1 MILTWTTLLSSVVW
15 QGRLSARIIF
25 HRRLLFMIVGIAV
38 YYAILY
44 ALSVFRPDEGFSTG
58 KAL

>member
-25 HRRLLFMIVGIAV
+25 ILFINLLSG
-38 YYAILY
+38 
-44 ALSVFRPDEGFSTG
+44 
-58 KAL
+58 